1 MGVAAAAIGC
11 FGSHVTR
18 LYNEVNVEW
27 MKVSLVRFIC
37 AVNTGLIECVSFIQ

>member
-18 LYNEVNVEW
+18 LW
-27 MKVSLVRFIC
+27 
-37 AVNTGLIECVSFIQ
+37 